1 MSSQPTLYSVQ
12 PSSKAGALAVE
23 PVWKQD
29 GTTPLA
35 PGYRHLLPVT
45 VGGTTYVIAV
55 DDANTVSAFRI
66 DDSDPWVT
74 PVKSQLDIG
83 GPWDVIE
90 PFVIGNIQHLL
101 AYTSDDG
108 VFSFIPLT
116 DDLGT
121 KPPYQYSRR
130 RDPGMTKGFD
140 VTSPITINGA
150 VYYLCYSF
158 DGGQVYIYS
167 LDVIASSPPKRAPLL
182 SKPVWLHQWARRW
195 TRFAFFEF
203 GGESFFLKTNV
214 GKLNV
219 NIDHIQDN
227 PADGT
232 VEVGTYLD
240 LEDALDLDIVR
251 AFYLGGGNPYFLT
264 YMKNGKTTL
273 NRFNG
278 DCQGWTTEAR
288 LDTVADATQIV
299 PIQSGEICYLLFC

>member
-29 GTTPLA
+29 GTSPLA
-35 PGYRHLLPVT
+35 SGYRHLLPVS
-45 VGGTTYVIAV
+45 VGGATYVIAV
-55 DDANTVSAFRI
+55 DEANAVSAFRI
-66 DDSDPWVT
+66 EDSDPWVV
-74 PVKSQLDIG
+74 PVDSQLDIG

-90 PFVIGNIQHLL
+90 PFEIGNVPHLL
-101 AYTSDDG
+101 AYSSDDG
-108 VFSFIPLT
+108 GFSFIPLT
-116 DDLGT
+116 DELGT

-140 VTSPITINGA
+140 VTSPVVINGA

-167 LDVIASSPPKRAPLL
+167 LDVVASSPPSRAPLI

-195 TRFAFFEF
+195 TRFAFFEL
-203 GGESFFLKTNV
+203 GGESYFLKTNV

-251 AFYLGGGNPYFLT
+251 AFYLGGGNPYFVT
-264 YMKNGKTTL
+264 YMKSGKTTL

-278 DCQGWTTEAR
+278 DCRGWTTEAR
-288 LDTVADATQIV
+288 LDTVAEATQIV